1 MTKGINQ
8 TFVYG
13 VPVGGDNFTDRVKET
28 RRLKMNFENGLNVIL
43 ISPRR
48 IGKTSLVKRVQE
60 VVDTDIVKTV
70 YIDIYDCKTEYDF
83 YNKFA
88 TALLQQTSSRMDLI
102 LDNIKKFLVRLTP
115 KINFSPDSNSEFSL
129 SLGITPNDYAPEE
142 ILQLPELLASQ
153 IGKHII
159 VCIDEFQ
166 QIAEWSDSL
175 TIQKK
180 MRGVWQHQKNA
191 SYCLFG
197 SRPHMMNKLF
207 QSKSMPFYQ
216 FGEPNYLLPIP
227 TEDWI
232 PFIKGKFAKH
242 KLEIT
247 DAQITKVCEIV
258 ANQSSYVQQLSWN
271 VMINTDSV
279 VTEDAIRVG
288 VQDLLN
294 QCTPL
299 FMEQIANMTAYQLNM
314 LKAIAKGLHSEF
326 TSQKNL
332 KEYDLGT
339 KSNVAKI
346 RSFLLEKDFVTETTE
361 GLFISD
367 PVMGLWLQRL

>member
-13 VPVGGDNFTDRVKET
+13 VSVGGENFTDRVKET
-28 RRLKMNFENGLNVIL
+28 RRLKMNFENGQNVLL

-60 VVDTDIVKTV
+60 VVDPDIVKTV
-70 YIDIYDCKTEYDF
+70 YVDIYDCKTEYDF

-88 TALLQQTSSRMDLI
+88 TALLKQTSSRMDLI

-129 SLGITPNDYAPEE
+129 SLGITPNNYAPEE
-142 ILQLPELLASQ
+142 ILQLPELIASQ
-153 IGKHII
+153 IGKHIV

-166 QIAEWSDSL
+166 QVAEWTDSL
-175 TIQKK
+175 TIQKR

-197 SRPHMMNKLF
+197 SRQHMMNRLF
-207 QSKSMPFYQ
+207 QNKSMPFYQ

-242 KLEIT
+242 NLEIT
-247 DAQITKVCEIV
+247 EEQVARICEIV
-258 ANQSSYVQQLSWN
+258 GNQSSYVQQLSWN

-279 VTEDAIRVG
+279 VTEEAINTG

-314 LKAIAKGLHSEF
+314 LRAIASGLHTEF

-339 KSNVAKI
+339 KSNVSKI
-346 RSFLLEKDFVTETTE
+346 RTFLLEKDFVTETLE
-361 GLFISD
+361 GLFLSD
-367 PVMGLWLQRL
+367 PVMGLWLLR